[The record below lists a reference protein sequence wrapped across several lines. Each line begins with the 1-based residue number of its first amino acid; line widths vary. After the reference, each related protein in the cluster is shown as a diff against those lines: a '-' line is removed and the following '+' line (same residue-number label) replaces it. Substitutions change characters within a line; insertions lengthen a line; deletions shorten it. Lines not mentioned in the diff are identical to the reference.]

1 VTARY
6 SEINSGQSDTLRVA
20 IQPTLLDN
28 AVAKMGDA
36 RSLNHAADL
45 QFDRLDIQVLEEA
58 DAPAQQDGH
67 QVDRDLVA
75 QSGLE
80 TLPRHIRA
88 ADAHA
93 FIPGDLLRFRDG
105 ALDAIGDEGKR

>member
-6 SEINSGQSDTLRVA
+6 SEINSGQSDRLA

-28 AVAKMGDA
+28 TVSKMGDA

-45 QFDRLDIQVLEEA
+45 QFDRLDTQVLEEA

-67 QVDRDLVA
+67 EVDRDLVE

-80 TLPRHIRA
+80 TLPRNIRA
-88 ADAHA
+88 ADAHTL
-93 FIPGDLLRFRDG
+93 IPGDLLRFRDG
-105 ALDAIGDEGKR
+105 ALDAIGDDGKR